1 MPITVTMLQTRQG
14 EGGSL
19 WTVGNSYSASDA
31 FGTYLITSNLATG
44 TIPAVPPTGIS
55 PAAAVAVNALV
66 SSAGIPG
73 ATAASPLGMQVT
85 RLNAALSKCW
95 QGRVKSAASGAI
107 TSTRVCTVLEAHTD
121 RVRIGIING
130 LAATMTGIKVSV
142 ATAPTMPAASA
153 SLATPAAG
161 GSGWVAANLVDAA
174 GASTSDVVAAGVDL
188 NEVAI
193 TWTDWVAC
201 STVAR
206 DDGGTLP
213 VFFVT
218 IQADAT
224 SANLCKWSATTREG
238 WEDEG
243 SSTTA
248 PYGRPFK
255 VRQQAVSAVTTPTSI
270 NSTTI
275 TEDCIPFIIQYVPR
289 GTEGYTVMA
298 GGDSILEGAGTGLA
312 IVGHGSVEY
321 ARAQVSTMRRP
332 VEICCMAIGSANAAQ
347 YTSRLKVAVPQI
359 KPELLYLSLTCP
371 NNVAPSTLTASNI
384 TAMNASIGL
393 ARTYA
398 GAVGTR
404 VLGMAGIPMLRD
416 DADPAG
422 VGSGEAYTTGYALW
436 TANSAANLL
445 GTLPIVNTLTP
456 MSGVTDSNGQVRF
469 PIGYSADGLHPSE
482 TGYQAM
488 ATALQPAL
496 ASVYW

>member
-1 MPITVTMLQTRQG
+1 MTLQVTLLEGIAVGGAHLAVGSVQTFAKDVARG
-14 EGGSL
+14 L
-19 WTVGNSYSASDA
+19 VNS
-31 FGTYLITSNLATG
+31 NK
-44 TIPAVPPTGIS
+44 
-55 PAAAVAVNALV
+55 AAPYGAGWAQDVTALTPSEVALTRSLV

-73 ATAASPLGMQVT
+73 ATAASPLGIEVT
-85 RLNAALSKCW
+85 RLNGALSKCW
-95 QGRVKSAASGAI
+95 QGRVKSVASGAV

-130 LAATMTGIKVSV
+130 LAATMTGIKVAV
-142 ATAPTMPAASA
+142 ATSPTLPGALA

-161 GSGWVAANLVDAA
+161 GSGWVAANLVDSA
-174 GASTSDVVAAGVDL
+174 GASTGDVVAAGVDL

-201 STVAR
+201 STVDR
-206 DDGGTLP
+206 TDGGTLP

-224 SANLCKWSATTREG
+224 SANLCKWSATTRSG

-243 SSTTA
+243 SSTVA

-270 NSTTI
+270 TNTAFSG
-275 TEDCIPFIIQYVPR
+275 DCIPFVIQYVPR

-298 GGDSILEGAGTGLA
+298 GGDSILEGAAAT
-312 IVGHGSVEY
+312 IVGNGSVER
-321 ARAQVSTMRRP
+321 ARAAVSTMRRP
-332 VEICCMAIGSANAAQ
+332 VEVCCMAIGSASAAN
-347 YTSRLKVAVPQI
+347 YTARLKVAVPQI
-359 KPELLYLSLTCP
+359 RPELLYLSLVTP
-371 NNVAPSTLTASNI
+371 NNVSPSTITASNI
-384 TAMNASIGL
+384 TAMNQSVGL

-404 VLGMAGIPMLRD
+404 VLGFAGVPMLRD
-416 DADPAG
+416 DSDPAG
-422 VGSGEAYTTGYALW
+422 VGSGEAYTTGISLW
-436 TANSAANLL
+436 NVNSAANLV
-445 GTLPIVNTLTP
+445 GTLPVVDTLTP

-469 PIGYSADGLHPSE
+469 QVGYSADGLHPSD
-482 TGYQAM
+482 TGYGVM